1 MLYYIQIINQRY
13 LNIAFFIYDVN
24 IIVIIAGGFK
34 MKKISIAELKR
45 QVNGKRVKF
54 ITNGVC
60 NQIPFD
66 KISEMLE
73 EQQDKPYSMVT
84 FNTVD
89 MLRTLEDGEIS
100 HCCIKGCKVFMNDN
114 GFAIVSPWGTR
125 INVMVYQF

>member
-1 MLYYIQIINQRY
+1 MYWRM
-13 LNIAFFIYDVN
+13 V
-24 IIVIIAGGFK
+24 K

-54 ITNGVC
+54 VANGVS
-60 NQIPFD
+60 NQVPFD

-73 EQQDKPYSMVT
+73 EKQDKPYSAVT

-100 HCCIKGCKVFMNDN
+100 HCCIKGVEAFMDDN
-114 GFAIVSPWGTR
+114 GFAIVSPWGTQV
-125 INVMVYQF
+125 NVMVYQF

>member
-1 MLYYIQIINQRY
+1 
-13 LNIAFFIYDVN
+13 
-24 IIVIIAGGFK
+24 

-54 ITNGVC
+54 VANGVS
-60 NQIPFD
+60 NQVPFD

-73 EQQDKPYSMVT
+73 EQQDKPYSIVT

-100 HCCIKGCKVFMNDN
+100 HCCIKGVEAFMDDN

-125 INVMVYQF
+125 VNVMVYQF

>member
-1 MLYYIQIINQRY
+1 MKEVLT
-13 LNIAFFIYDVN
+13 
-24 IIVIIAGGFK
+24 

-60 NQIPFD
+60 NQVPFD
-66 KISEMLE
+66 KISEILE
-73 EQQDKPYSMVT
+73 KQQDMPYSIVR

-100 HCCIKGCKVFMNDN
+100 HCCIKGVEAYMNDS
-114 GFAIVSPWGTR
+114 GFVIVSPWGTQL
-125 INVMVYQF
+125 NVMVYQF

>member
-1 MLYYIQIINQRY
+1 
-13 LNIAFFIYDVN
+13 
-24 IIVIIAGGFK
+24 

-54 ITNGVC
+54 VANGVC
-60 NQIPFD
+60 NQVPFD

-100 HCCIKGCKVFMNDN
+100 HCGLKGCKVFMNDN

-125 INVMVYQF
+125 VNVMVYQF